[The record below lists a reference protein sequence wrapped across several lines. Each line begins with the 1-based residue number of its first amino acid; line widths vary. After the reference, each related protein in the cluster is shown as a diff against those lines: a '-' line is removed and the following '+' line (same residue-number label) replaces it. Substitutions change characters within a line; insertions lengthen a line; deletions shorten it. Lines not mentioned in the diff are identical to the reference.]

1 MGSVNIR
8 RRNIEYVRT
17 PNTSWKAHVL
27 YKQMFEYNEIRSND
41 ALQREKQNGQC
52 LICADYSVSGIQL
65 SNKHLAIAIFSN
77 TTHKFDD
84 LLTAHLLMWLW
95 TRTFGFWIFNQK
107 KNTEFCSNVM
117 DWNTHKKQKKKKINE
132 WRKRLSGSLIESS
145 ISFYSIEATK
155 WISVVRRLQINS

>member
-107 KNTEFCSNVM
+107 KKHWILSKRDGLKHTQKAEEEDKWVE
-117 DWNTHKKQKKKKINE
+117 KKAE
-132 WRKRLSGSLIESS
+132 WVVNRKQ
-145 ISFYSIEATK
+145 Y
-155 WISVVRRLQINS
+155 